1 MVGGMAGP
9 VKASSAA
16 PRPDGKMLGIMAVA
30 LAAIGIFTFWPELVE
45 AQHDWETQSDY
56 SHGYLVVPIAA
67 YLLWDRWDRVKKIPV
82 RPSFLGFLP
91 LLFAI
96 GLRFF
101 GSHYFFEPLNQA
113 AFIIWIVGVV
123 WLLGGLQIL
132 LWAGPV
138 IFFLIFMFPMPFR
151 LETLFSQPLQQLA
164 TTMSCWLLQVLG
176 QPAFAVGNVIDL
188 AGYKLEVV
196 DACSGLRMVVGFLA
210 LCVAYAILTRRSLW
224 EKVLIVL
231 SALPIAVICN
241 VLRITITGILSQRLS
256 VDWANRFMHDLAG
269 WMMMPLG
276 LAMLMAGLWYM
287 DRLFVESEV
296 AESTIITRP
305 RA

>member
-1 MVGGMAGP
+1 MAGGVTVSP
-9 VKASSAA
+9 VRESSK
-16 PRPDGKMLGIMAVA
+16 PDSKILMIMAFGMLGV
-30 LAAIGIFTFWPELVE
+30 GVYTFWQELVE

-56 SHGYLVVPIAA
+56 SHGYLVIPIAA
-67 YLLWDRWDRVKKIPV
+67 YLLWDRWDRVKDIPV
-82 RPSFLGFLP
+82 RPSLFGFLP

-101 GSHYFFEPLNQA
+101 GSYFFYEPLNQA
-113 AFIIWIVGVV
+113 AVIIWIAGVV

-132 LWAGPV
+132 AWAAPV
-138 IFFLIFMFPMPFR
+138 IFFLVFMFPMPFR
-151 LETLFSQPLQQLA
+151 LETMASQPLQQFA
-164 TTMSCWLLQVLG
+164 TMMSCWLLQLLG
-176 QPAFAVGNVIDL
+176 QPAFAVGNVINL
-188 AGYKLEVV
+188 NGYKLEVV

-269 WMMMPLG
+269 WLMMPMG
-276 LAMLMAGLWYM
+276 LVILMAGLWYM

-296 AESTIITRP
+296 AESTILTRP
-305 RA
+305 RP